1 MKIFKILIPCYNDW
15 KSLFKLL
22 DRIDFNI
29 KEFNEEF
36 SVIIDNDCSTEQIPN
51 LKMNYKKI
59 KSIDVIHISQ
69 NQGHTRCNATGIK

>member
-36 SVIIDNDCSTEQIPN
+36 SVIIVNDCSTEQIPN
-51 LKMNYKKI
+51 LDD
-59 KSIDVIHISQ
+59 KS
-69 NQGHTRCNATGIK
+69 